1 MSSRIIPLQNAVKP
15 MVLTAVQY
23 CAEKGNPDSVIQTI
37 YDFAFNYR
45 RIMIV
50 GDSKGAM
57 IDKVL
62 LEHKP
67 KIMYE
72 LGCFVGYSAVRFGNL
87 IKQWGG
93 KFYSFEIDEQSVEVS
108 RKIIEHAGLQ
118 DTVEVI
124 HGSFDSAIGPF
135 LKEHSD
141 HVGKVDA
148 LFIDH
153 WKDQYVPDIK
163 IIESLNIMHPGTA
176 ILADNVISP
185 GAPDYIEYIQSKSDQ
200 YTHEFLHND
209 PEKDGGHKDAVLYS
223 LV

>member
-1 MSSRIIPLQNAVKP
+1 

-23 CAEKGNPDSVIQTI
+23 CAEKGNADSVVQTI

-50 GDSKGAM
+50 GDSKGAK

-87 IKQWGG
+87 LKQWGG
-93 KFYSFEIDEQSVEVS
+93 KFYSFEIDEQSVDVS

-118 DTVEVI
+118 DTVEV
-124 HGSFDSAIGPF
+124 SNM
-135 LKEHSD
+135 
-141 HVGKVDA
+141 
-148 LFIDH
+148 
-153 WKDQYVPDIK
+153 WKIVKAQCNMTRY
-163 IIESLNIMHPGTA
+163 
-176 ILADNVISP
+176 
-185 GAPDYIEYIQSKSDQ
+185 
-200 YTHEFLHND
+200 
-209 PEKDGGHKDAVLYS
+209 
-223 LV
+223 